1 MPDNVTPVDVLET
14 VRQAMR
20 ETDSAIADLKRIIS
34 LQDQLI
40 ESQRETIRFKEVK
53 IQALERT
60 VNLLK
65 KE

>member
-14 VRQAMR
+14 VKQAMR

>member
-1 MPDNVTPVDVLET
+1 MPNNVTPVDVLET

-20 ETDSAIADLKRIIS
+20 ETDRAIADLKRIIS

-40 ESQRETIRFKEVK
+40 ESQRDTIRFKDIK
-53 IQALERT
+53 IQSLERSID
-60 VNLLK
+60 LLR